1 MNNYSST
8 MTVVEAPSVLQLGLH
23 SLKTTV
29 QQQHFVT
36 STRAPDR
43 KKTMRPTQWP
53 VYQHV
58 YTLSYSQ
65 QQYRCRAEQ
74 ECRATAAAASYSS
87 AGLPLEEPLVLP
99 FLETVQV
106 NSPILHVVDA
116 KS

>member
-1 MNNYSST
+1 

-23 SLKTTV
+23 SFKTMV
-29 QQQHFVT
+29 QQHHFVT

-65 QQYRCRAEQ
+65 QQYRCLADR
-74 ECRATAAAASYSS
+74 ECHAAAVAASYSS
-87 AGLPLEEPLVLP
+87 ASLPLEEPLVLP

-106 NSPILHVVDA
+106 TSPILHVVDA